1 MGKDHG
7 DGNPEL
13 LVDED
18 FIKKE
23 NLFVSTGEKG
33 EVLLEYAFS
42 FVYWGVLNLPLG
54 SHYVHV
60 YSESRTER
68 GRRGKM
74 AFSL

>member
-33 EVLLEYAFS
+33 EVLLEYVFS
-42 FVYWGVLNLPLG
+42 FVY
-54 SHYVHV
+54 
-60 YSESRTER
+60 
-68 GRRGKM
+68 
-74 AFSL
+74 